1 MKDKISWQSRFQK
14 ITDLL
19 WMIMIAVLPITSMPL
34 MAKLFGSDT
43 VAAPA
48 ILIALFFTLIWFIP
62 FLWHRGIMVEEGVPL
77 LVFFVVAV
85 FATVL
90 ANFYDIPAYKGMN
103 TYRNAIEALITL
115 VIGIIFYLLTSS
127 YVTSEK
133 KATLTMRVIN
143 WSGLVMLLWA
153 GAQAIAWYGFGR
165 YPQWMFDLQGII
177 SSRVLYRQRINGM
190 ALEPSWFAHQLNMVY
205 LPIWL
210 SATIKKFTAHHWKL
224 WFLSFENLLLLGGIG
239 ALLLTLSRVG
249 LLGFIL
255 MFTFLLVRLHTYF
268 VEKILQI
275 LFLQKKERISE
286 KRKHRFVIWISLVL
300 IVVYLMAIT
309 LGLWIFS
316 KVDPRMESLFDFSMG
331 KENPLLSY
339 FNELSF
345 GERVVYWLAGWNVF
359 TQHPLLG
366 VGLGNAGFYFP
377 KTITPYGWNL
387 IEVRRLMYRTT
398 VLLNV
403 KSLWARLLAE
413 TGLVGFSV
421 FCGWIYSLAV
431 KFFKRSHSQNVM
443 EGVFSVAGIFVL
455 FALLAEGFS
464 IDSFALPYL
473 WVALGLASAN
483 FRKGEGAELR
493 EENA

>member
-1 MKDKISWQSRFQK
+1 
-14 ITDLL
+14 
-19 WMIMIAVLPITSMPL
+19 
-34 MAKLFGSDT
+34 
-43 VAAPA
+43 
-48 ILIALFFTLIWFIP
+48 
-62 FLWHRGIMVEEGVPL
+62 

-85 FATVL
+85 FVTVL
-90 ANFYDIPAYKGMN
+90 ANFRGVPAYKGIN
-103 TYRNAIEALITL
+103 VYRNAIEAVITL

-127 YVTSEK
+127 YVTSDK
-133 KATLTMRVIN
+133 RAALTMRIIN
-143 WSGLVMLLWA
+143 WSGLLMLLWA
-153 GAQAIAWYGFGR
+153 GVQAVAWDGFGH
-165 YPQWMFDLQGII
+165 YPQWMFDLQGMI

-210 SATIKKFTAHHWKL
+210 SATIRKFTAHKWKL
-224 WFLSFENLLLLGGIG
+224 WFLSFENILLLGGVG

-255 MFTFLLVRLHTYF
+255 MFTFLLIRAHTYF
-268 VEKILQI
+268 VDKILQI
-275 LFLQKKERISE
+275 PFLQKKEGLSG
-286 KRKHRFVIWISLVL
+286 KQKHRFVVWISLIL
-300 IVVYLMAIT
+300 IVVYLMVIV

-316 KVDPRMESLFDFSMG
+316 RVDPRMESLFDFSLG
-331 KENPLLSY
+331 KKNPLLSY

-377 KTITPYGWNL
+377 GAITPYGWNL
-387 IEVRRLMYRTT
+387 IEVRRLMYRTSI
-398 VLLNV
+398 LLNV

-431 KFFKRSHSQNVM
+431 KFFKRSHSQNTL
-443 EGVFSVAGIFVL
+443 ESVFSVAGIFVL

-464 IDSFALPYL
+464 IDSFAMPYL
-473 WVALGLASAN
+473 WVALGLASADL
-483 FRKGEGAELR
+483 KKDVELR
-493 EENA
+493 EENE